1 METIRMTVICTT
13 VMLVRCQKLA
23 RMSDL
28 VPIDLSHAEFG
39 PEPKKRAKA
48 TLKRDESTWKHRL
61 VIVSICDS
69 FAFI

>member
-28 VPIDLSHAEFG
+28 VLIDLSHAEFS
-39 PEPKKRAKA
+39 EMFSLNLTKKRAKS
-48 TLKRDESTWKHRL
+48 RRIE
-61 VIVSICDS
+61 
-69 FAFI
+69 FFN